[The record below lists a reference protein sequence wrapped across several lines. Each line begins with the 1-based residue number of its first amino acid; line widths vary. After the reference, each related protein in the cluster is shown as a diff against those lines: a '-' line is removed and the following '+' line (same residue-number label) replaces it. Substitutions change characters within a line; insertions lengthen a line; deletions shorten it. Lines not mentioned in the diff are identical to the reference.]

1 MIVLTAAMR
10 AAQALIRVLAA
21 KAVIHECLKAA
32 GDPGGFFHG
41 RIVKPSRASASP
53 AMSLL

>member
-53 AMSLL
+53 AISLL